1 MKIKANYM
9 RKYTK
14 LIKVSSNL
22 SVLTASVG
30 RSEVPKRKEEINCKW
45 QMFFP
50 SLFTTP
56 GST

>member
-9 RKYTK
+9 RKYTE
-14 LIKVSSNL
+14 LIKVSPNL
-22 SVLTASVG
+22 RVLTASVG
-30 RSEVPKRKEEINCKW
+30 RPEVPKWKEEINYEW